1 VFTWAL
7 FVVCVLA
14 FIPQLLNPGSE
25 EAYSIYGPAIAAG
38 EWWRVLTAQVEH
50 HGLLHLAVN
59 SVSIL
64 GFGPFIERRVGSVR
78 LALEALFAA
87 LVSAAFALHFNWAV
101 WTAGA
106 SGIIISWLGLGIPIV
121 EPRWRRVLV
130 QWAIFNVLV
139 SLAPGVS
146 WAGHLGGFLA
156 GLVSGVLIRRS
167 DVFIPPR
174 RFTLFD
180 RLIPLLIVLG
190 ALLVFLAV
198 RFPPAAAFTGGP
210 G

>member
-1 VFTWAL
+1 
-7 FVVCVLA
+7 VVCVLA
-14 FIPQLLNPGSE
+14 FIPQLFSPGSE
-25 EAYSIYGPAIAAG
+25 DAFSIHGPDIAAG

-50 HGLLHLAVN
+50 HGLLHLGVN
-59 SVSIL
+59 GMSIL

-78 LALEALFAA
+78 LALEALFAS
-87 LVSAAFALHFNWAV
+87 LVSAAFALYFDWSV

-106 SGIIISWLGLGIPIV
+106 SAIIISWLGLGIPIV
-121 EPRWRRVLV
+121 EPRWRRVLL

-139 SLAPGVS
+139 SLMPGVS

-167 DVFIPPR
+167 DVFVPPT

-180 RLIPLLIVLG
+180 RLLPVLIAAGAGLVL
-190 ALLVFLAV
+190 LAV
-198 RFPPAAAFTGGP
+198 RFAPAVPFHGGP